1 MRTLEGQKEI
11 AMCANPLLPNPKLN
25 RLTEEFDGIDP
36 RDMPAFC
43 PACGACMELPDC
55 VTCGHLVEMRA

>member
-1 MRTLEGQKEI
+1 
-11 AMCANPLLPNPKLN
+11 MCANPLLPNPKLN
-25 RLTEEFDGIDP
+25 RLTEEFYGIDL

-55 VTCGHLVEMRA
+55 VTCGHLVEVTCR